1 MGFFILD
8 CLSNNLIKLLG
19 IGTEHIELLLLGGC
33 FITFH
38 SFLLSL
44 T

>member
-19 IGTEHIELLLLGGC
+19 IGTEHIELLLLGGL
-33 FITFH
+33 FY
-38 SFLLSL
+38 LLSIPFYYP
-44 T
+44 